1 MPSRP
6 RRSANPPRTRARP
19 RARAVATTTGAA
31 RPAGPGAPANAEI
44 ARRFRELAELLEL
57 TGANPFR
64 IRAYL
69 NAARTVEEAPGSI
82 AELVHDAPATLR
94 ELPGIGED
102 LASKIEEIVL
112 TRKLTL
118 LDELARQAPHGA
130 LELMHVPGIG
140 PKLARLLSERL
151 GVRSLAGLA
160 RAAHARRVRTLPGF
174 GARTEARILEELATT
189 TLTEHRWLRARAA
202 QYGEPLV
209 GWMRDLPGVTR
220 AELAGSFR
228 RGRETVGDLDLLA
241 ECRDGRAAVE
251 RFLAYPEVR
260 RILARGSTRAAV
272 QLAGGLHV
280 DLRVVARESYGAA
293 LHYFTGSK
301 AHNIA
306 VRSLGRA
313 HGLKLNEYGVFRGAR
328 RIGGRQERDVFN
340 AVRLPFIPPEL
351 REDRGEID
359 AARARHL
366 PHLVTLA
373 DMRGDLHAHST
384 DSDGRSSLDEMAEAA
399 EALGY
404 EYLAITDHT
413 PTVRVAGGLDRDGF
427 RRQMKRI
434 DRLNARLRTLTV
446 LKGAEVD
453 IHADGSLDLDDDTL
467 SRLDLV
473 LVSLHSAL
481 SLERERQTARLVRAL
496 QHPAV
501 TVLAHPTGRMVNG
514 RRGAQY
520 DFDEVCRVAVGEGV
534 LLEINAQ
541 PERLDLDDVAAR
553 RAQELGATLVI
564 STDAHS
570 VDELQFMRW
579 GVDQARRGWIQR
591 RSVANTLPLR
601 SLLRLLGRRHPG
613 ARRARGHSR

>member
-6 RRSANPPRTRARP
+6 PPSTNRTRIRARP
-19 RARAVATTTGAA
+19 RARAVATTIGQAH
-31 RPAGPGAPANAEI
+31 PAGPANAEI

-57 TGANPFR
+57 SAANPFR
-64 IRAYL
+64 ARAYL

-82 AELVHDAPATLR
+82 AELVYDAPATLR

-102 LASKIEEIVL
+102 LATKIEEIVR
-112 TRKLTL
+112 TGSLTL
-118 LDELARQAPHGA
+118 LDELARQAPQGA
-130 LELMHVPGIG
+130 VELMHVPGIG
-140 PKLARLLSERL
+140 PKRARLLSERL

-160 RAAHARRVRTLPGF
+160 RAAHAKRVRTLPGF
-174 GARTEARILEELATT
+174 GARTEARILEELASPS
-189 TLTEHRWLRARAA
+189 LTERRWLRARAA

-209 GWMRDLPGVTR
+209 TWMRNTPDVTR

-241 ECRDGRAAVE
+241 ECRDGRAAIE
-251 RFLAYPEVR
+251 HFLAYPEVQ

-280 DLRVVARESYGAA
+280 DLRVVPPESYGAA

-306 VRSLGRA
+306 VRSLGRER
-313 HGLKLNEYGVFRGAR
+313 GLKINEYGVFRGER
-328 RIGGRQERDVFN
+328 RVGGRQEGDVFK

-359 AARARHL
+359 AASARRL
-366 PHLVTLA
+366 PHLVTRA
-373 DMRGDLHAHST
+373 DVRGDLHAHGT
-384 DSDGRSSLDEMAEAA
+384 DSDGRHTLDEMAEAA
-399 EALGY
+399 QALGY

-413 PTVRVAGGLDRDGF
+413 PSVRVAGGLDRDGF
-427 RRQMKRI
+427 RRQGKRI

-453 IHADGSLDLDDDTL
+453 ILPDGSLDLDDDSL
-467 SRLDLV
+467 SRFDIV

-481 SLERERQTARLVRAL
+481 RLDRARQTARLVRAL
-496 QHPAV
+496 RHPNV
-501 TVLAHPTGRMVNG
+501 HVLAHPTGRMVNG
-514 RRGAQY
+514 RRGAQV
-520 DFDEVCRVAVGEGV
+520 DFDEVCRVAAGEGV
-534 LLEINAQ
+534 LLELNAQ

-570 VDELQFMRW
+570 VDELHFMRW
-579 GVDQARRGWIQR
+579 GVDQARRGWIER
-591 RSVANTLPLR
+591 RSVANALPLR
-601 SLLRLLGRRHPG
+601 SLLRLLARGHAGTRRP
-613 ARRARGHSR
+613 RGHSR